1 MKRLI
6 VPQDASGVRLDRFL
20 AGSIPDWSR
29 SRLQAVV
36 KGGFVRVGGEVVR
49 RPGHLVDGGQE
60 IELELPELAPPTTP
74 EGGVIQELPVLHQDE
89 HLAFVEKPA
98 GLLSHAND
106 HSRRDTVVTLAEA
119 ALGPLA
125 AAEDPRRRG
134 LVHRLDRLTSGVMVI
149 ARTTEALEGL
159 QAQFAAREVH
169 KTYLALVH
177 HRPRFESEW
186 IEAPMQRD
194 PRHPERMRI
203 APEGEEGREAATLM
217 ERRELFQGHALVA
230 ARPRTGRT
238 HQVRVHLTHAGHPI
252 VGDSVYRHRGAL
264 RTPLQADAPV
274 PRRQCLHAERLELRH
289 PVTGEDLVAESPLA
303 ADMARLLEWL
313 RAELPA

>member
-36 KGGFVRVGGEVVR
+36 KGGFVCVGGEVVR
-49 RPGHLVDGGQE
+49 RPGHLVAGGQE

-89 HLAFVEKPA
+89 HLAFVDKPA

-177 HRPRFESEW
+177 HQPRFESEW

-194 PRHPERMRI
+194 PRHPGHMRI
-203 APEGEEGREAATLM
+203 APEGEEGREAATLWAP
-217 ERRELFQGHALVA
+217 RALPGACPVA
-230 ARPRTGRT
+230 ARPRTGRRT
-238 HQVRVHLTHAGHPI
+238 VRVHLTHARHPI

-274 PRRQCLHAERLELRH
+274 PRRQCLHAERLQLRH

-303 ADMARLLEWL
+303 ADMARLLDWL